1 MMEDGTAQAAAPSEA
16 PAAAPSTASAPVEA
30 APAPSDP
37 TASDYDWDSW
47 TPDSEVPEEY
57 RPGVGR
63 VRKHYEEQ
71 LQKRERDEAD
81 LRAFLLGESEDNPF
95 IARSEYEQG
104 LQKLRELEEQSSSW
118 TKEKQDLLDKLSAAP
133 DPDKLRQDIRQE
145 VLAEVLQYGET
156 EGRRDAETF
165 ASDYLDSLPP
175 AEAEAKAAAAVELLD
190 DGVDTS
196 VAFEAVRLGSE
207 AFKDFKDL
215 LSAGADPGKALA
227 KAKEIDGRKA
237 KRPSLG
243 AQLTSASHRVSVL
256 GNREGAEVQKP
267 SPGSARESR
276 LRRLGL

>member
-1 MMEDGTAQAAAPSEA
+1 
-16 PAAAPSTASAPVEA
+16 
-30 APAPSDP
+30 
-37 TASDYDWDSW
+37 
-47 TPDSEVPEEY
+47 
-57 RPGVGR
+57 